1 MSARVPRILAH
12 RGASGRRPE
21 NSLAAFREAVRLG
34 ADGVELDVHTSA
46 DGMLVVHHDPEV
58 AGVGLI
64 EQRDLVAIRAARLP
78 NGEPVPTLAEA
89 LAELPGMEVWIELKT
104 LPASADA
111 RLLETIEHAAS
122 PERYGIH
129 SFDHRIVAR
138 LGSQRPG
145 LRRGILS
152 SSYPLDPI
160 APLLAAG
167 ASTLWQ
173 EWHLIDEELVT
184 AIHRR
189 GGEIIAWTLNDRP
202 AALRLAGFGVDAL
215 CGNYP
220 ERLRMG

>member
-1 MSARVPRILAH
+1 MSPGVPRILAH
-12 RGASGRRPE
+12 RGASGHQAE

-46 DGMLVVHHDPEV
+46 DGKLLVHHDPEV
-58 AGVGLI
+58 PGVGLI
-64 EQRDLVAIRAARLP
+64 QERDLAAIRRTRLS
-78 NGEPVPTLAEA
+78 NGEPIPTLAEA
-89 LAELPGMEVWIELKT
+89 LAVLPGMEVWIELKT
-104 LPASADA
+104 LPASADDQ
-111 RLLETIEHAAS
+111 LLDTIERAAS

-138 LGSQRPG
+138 LGSQRPR

-152 SSYPLDPI
+152 SSYPIDPV

-173 EWHLIDEELVT
+173 EWHLIDEELVRV
-184 AIHRR
+184 IHRM
-189 GGEIIAWTLNDRP
+189 GGEIIAWTVNEGS
-202 AALRLAGFGVDAL
+202 AARRLAGLGVDAV

-220 ERLRMG
+220 ERLRSG